1 MKRILHIILSLL
13 VLITSLASI
22 APAQN
27 DSAQALRDYLGGK
40 KFRVTYRRGGPVYG
54 TYFFL
59 EVDLCRSGNYITYGQ
74 SRKQNVVF
82 DRTEQ
87 VHSWTDRGRWNTG
100 SYDGQ
105 LGIRYVSTSGQVSVY
120 PIRIGPN
127 GEVSTNNG
135 MTVQRLGSA
144 QCE

>member
-1 MKRILHIILSLL
+1 MKRILRILLSI
-13 VLITSLASI
+13 LILMTSLGSI

-27 DSAQALRDYLGGK
+27 DSPQALKNYLGGQ
-40 KFRVTYRRGGPVYG
+40 KFLVTYRQGGPVYG

-59 EVDLCRSGNYITYGQ
+59 EVDLCRSGNYITYGR

-87 VHSWTDRGRWNTG
+87 VHTWTDRGRWNTG
-100 SYDGQ
+100 YYSGQ
-105 LGIRYVSTSGQVSVY
+105 LGIQYVSMSGQVSVY

-127 GEVSTNNG
+127 GEVHTNNG
-135 MTVQRLGSA
+135 LIVVRKGA
-144 QCE
+144 AECE